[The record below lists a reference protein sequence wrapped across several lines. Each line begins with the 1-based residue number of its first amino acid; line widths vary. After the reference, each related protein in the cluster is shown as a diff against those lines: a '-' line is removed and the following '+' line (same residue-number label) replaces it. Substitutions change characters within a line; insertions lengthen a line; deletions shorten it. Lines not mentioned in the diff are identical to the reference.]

1 MAAVGTAT
9 VRTAAARTIGAE
21 YMMVVV
27 RMTAAARMIVAAA
40 HTRRGSRD

>member
-9 VRTAAARTIGAE
+9 VCTAAARTIAAA
-21 YMMVVV
+21 YMMVAV

-40 HTRRGSRD
+40 HTKRSSRD